1 MVPCTLLKSLIAGNS
16 IYSKTL
22 ETSSPSNLPLTH
34 HPLPSFP
41 PCLTPHNTP
50 QHTPTTRRALKLEW
64 AAASYKHARQTYTT
78 HRPHRREAKEESKV
92 PLYIYVYIYNGA
104 CAAARDAI
112 HRLFLSLAPLAPRG
126 DSPLCAY
133 STHASRITLSRCAR
147 SHRPHC
153 ARHLSRGTDLR
164 VDIYIYIG
172 GSLGLRGEVQG

>member
-64 AAASYKHARQTYTT
+64 AAASYKHTRQTHTT

-92 PLYIYVYIYNGA
+92 PLYI
-104 CAAARDAI
+104 C
-112 HRLFLSLAPLAPRG
+112 
-126 DSPLCAY
+126 
-133 STHASRITLSRCAR
+133 
-147 SHRPHC
+147 
-153 ARHLSRGTDLR
+153 
-164 VDIYIYIG
+164 IYIQRCVRSGARRYTPAFPFIG
-172 GSLGLRGEVQG
+172 PSRAQRGFPSVRVQHARVADYAEQVRAQP